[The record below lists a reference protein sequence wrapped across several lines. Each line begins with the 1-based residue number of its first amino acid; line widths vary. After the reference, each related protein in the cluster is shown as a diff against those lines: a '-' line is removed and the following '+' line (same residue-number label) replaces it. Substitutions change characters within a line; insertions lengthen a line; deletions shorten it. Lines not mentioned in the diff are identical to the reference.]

1 MGLKKQI
8 VLKNGVITNY
18 HRIVSINK
26 ITNQNTLIE
35 IASYT
40 SEQKR
45 EEEKE
50 CYKNNKEMNVFIN
63 TTYMSK
69 EYNETDTIEDCYKY
83 LKGTENFKDSEN
95 C

>member
-1 MGLKKQI
+1 MGLKKKI
-8 VLKNGVITNY
+8 ELENGIITNY

-45 EEEKE
+45 EEEK
-50 CYKNNKEMNVFIN
+50 YKNEMNVFIN
-63 TTYMSK
+63 TTYISK
-69 EYNETDTIEDCYKY
+69 TYNEIDTIEDCYEY
-83 LKGTENFKDSEN
+83 LKNTEYFKDSEN